1 MNETTASAN
10 GLVRLGEA
18 ARRAGTTTNQLQY
31 YLMVQAVEAAGR
43 SAAGQRLFDQ
53 QAIKHIQIV
62 KMLNELGYPL
72 REARDVFM
80 QGWPA
85 RHAGRM

>member
-31 YLMVQAVEAAGR
+31 YLMVQAVGTATR
-43 SAAGQRLFDQ
+43 SPAGQRLFDG

-62 KMLNELGYPL
+62 KLANDLGYPL
-72 REARDVFM
+72 REVRDVFM

-85 RHAGRM
+85 QRAGRS